1 MIDQKPEATFREIPS
16 NDLQTL
22 GEGMARGAR
31 SPRFLRR
38 APATP
43 AGQGAGLGSAGHFSC
58 PKGSSC
64 SQAAAR
70 HATSSHLQ
78 TPCPRRQEGLAC
90 LRRRGWRR
98 CLHKGSCS
106 FNFPRAHLSQMWLS
120 YTPLAILSPPCT
132 PPPQFVISSDMAP
145 AVTESWW
152 PRCMILPGGAFF
164 KG

>member
-1 MIDQKPEATFREIPS
+1 MTYRH
-16 NDLQTL
+16 L
-22 GEGMARGAR
+22 GKGWQEGPDPHA
-31 SPRFLRR
+31 FF
-38 APATP
+38 
-43 AGQGAGLGSAGHFSC
+43 AGHLLHQQGRVLGYAHWGTSHV
-58 PKGSSC
+58 PKGP
-64 SQAAAR
+64 AR

-78 TPCPRRQEGLAC
+78 TRCPRRQEGLAC

-98 CLHKGSCS
+98 CLHKASCS
-106 FNFPRAHLSQMWLS
+106 FNVPRAHLSQMWLS